1 MNMVQC
7 TLRRGNVH
15 QTAWLEE
22 KEGLKV
28 GAIAELKSEE
38 ADQQKGWEVV
48 MIGTRLPAEVV
59 QERSRDYKNTR
70 KASDI

>member
-7 TLRRGNVH
+7 TLRRGTTT

-22 KEGLKV
+22 KDGLKV
-28 GAIAELKSEE
+28 GAIAELKSENPGQE
-38 ADQQKGWEVV
+38 YGWEVLTV
-48 MIGTRLPAEVV
+48 GTRLPAEVV